1 MRDTGGFVQSAN
13 AVTGSSRPSLGLRGW
28 LATGAA
34 TVVLSGAFVAGG
46 LGGVVHSTAAAA
58 LLVLLPAAALSQQLP
73 PDFDLRRRRLEAYAS
88 SIVVLTVLGLAALWL
103 AQGLRAEPGAWLS
116 LPPSLPGNPPGG
128 GAGPGQGGIAAHEG
142 VLPPGGWPAPG
153 SWPTLLAAAGVLVA
167 GGLLVLYTFKAA
179 SPFFGWTE
187 RDVVRQIMPTT
198 PPEKGVFALL
208 AVAAGVF
215 EEIVFRGFLP
225 AFLLPWTGSYLLA
238 ALPAAVAFGISHA
251 YQGSHGMLRTG
262 VLGLWLA
269 FGVGWTGSL
278 WPSIFAH
285 AALDLLIGLALA
297 PSLVGSPQDDP
308 PPST

>member
-1 MRDTGGFVQSAN
+1 MTAGP
-13 AVTGSSRPSLGLRGW
+13 RPSLGRRGW
-28 LATGAA
+28 LATGGA
-34 TVVLSGAFVAGG
+34 TVLLSGAFVAGG

-58 LLVLLPAAALSQQLP
+58 FLVLLPAAALGQQLP
-73 PDFDLRRRRLEAYAS
+73 PDFDLRRRRMEAYAS

-116 LPPSLPGNPPGG
+116 LLPSLPGNPPGS
-128 GAGPGQGGIAAHEG
+128 
-142 VLPPGGWPAPG
+142 GGWPA
-153 SWPTLLAAAGVLVA
+153 LLAAAGVLVA
-167 GGLLVLYTFKAA
+167 GGLLVIYAFKAV
-179 SPFFGWTE
+179 SPVFGWRE

-198 PPEKGVFALL
+198 PGEKSVFALL

-251 YQGSHGMLRTG
+251 YQGGHGMVRTG

-269 FGVGWTGSL
+269 LGVGWTGSL

-297 PSLVGSPQDDP
+297 PSLVGNPQEDP
-308 PPST
+308 PPLT

>member
-1 MRDTGGFVQSAN
+1 M
-13 AVTGSSRPSLGLRGW
+13 
-28 LATGAA
+28 
-34 TVVLSGAFVAGG
+34 LSGAFVAGG
-46 LGGVVHSTAAAA
+46 LGGVIHSAAAA
-58 LLVLLPAAALSQQLP
+58 AFLVLLPAAALGQQLP
-73 PDFDLRRRRLEAYAS
+73 PDFDLRQRRLEAYAS

-116 LPPSLPGNPPGG
+116 PLPGG
-128 GAGPGQGGIAAHEG
+128 
-142 VLPPGGWPAPG
+142 
-153 SWPTLLAAAGVLVA
+153 WPTLLAAGGVLVA
-167 GGLLVLYTFKAA
+167 GGLLVLYAFKAA
-179 SPFFGWTE
+179 SPVFGWKE

-198 PPEKGVFALL
+198 PGEKSVFALL

-251 YQGSHGMLRTG
+251 YQGGHGMVRTG

-269 FGVGWTGSL
+269 LGVGWTGSL

-297 PSLVGSPQDDP
+297 PSLVGSPQEDP

>member
-1 MRDTGGFVQSAN
+1 MRDTDRFGQDPGGFDQSAN

-28 LATGAA
+28 LATGGT

-58 LLVLLPAAALSQQLP
+58 LLVLLPAAALNQQLP
-73 PDFDLRRRRLEAYAS
+73 PDFDLRRRRLEAYGS
-88 SIVVLTVLGLAALWL
+88 SIVVLTVLGFAVLWL
-103 AQGLRAEPGAWLS
+103 AQGLPAESGTWLS
-116 LPPSLPGNPPGG
+116 LPPSLPGNPPEDGG
-128 GAGPGQGGIAAHEG
+128 
-142 VLPPGGWPAPG
+142 
-153 SWPTLLAAAGVLVA
+153 WPTLLAAGGVLVA
-167 GGLLVLYTFKAA
+167 GGLLVLYAFKAA

-198 PPEKGVFALL
+198 PRERGVFALL
-208 AVAAGVF
+208 SVAAGVF

-238 ALPAAVAFGISHA
+238 ALPAAVAFGVSHA
-251 YQGSHGMLRTG
+251 YQGGHGVVRTG

-285 AALDLLIGLALA
+285 AALDLLIGLVLA